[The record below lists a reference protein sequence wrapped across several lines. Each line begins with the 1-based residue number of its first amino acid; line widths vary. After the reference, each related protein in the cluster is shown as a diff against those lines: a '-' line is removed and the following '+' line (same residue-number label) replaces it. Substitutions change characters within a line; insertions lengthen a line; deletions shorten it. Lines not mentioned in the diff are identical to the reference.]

1 MFLPPIGT
9 KKAARSQLTTH
20 LSGIGT
26 PSQGLCA
33 QTLSVYAPLEVVGT
47 REKLR
52 ELIVFIAPDADTPLD
67 KVRRG
72 HALCCDG
79 SGTMLDSL
87 RSSGQLPP
95 SVATWCRFRSGL
107 SSVHCFAHSNLGKHQ
122 WTLAFYC
129 F

>member
-26 PSQGLCA
+26 PSQGLA
-33 QTLSVYAPLEVVGT
+33 QTLSVYAPCKVVGI

-52 ELIVFIAPDADTPLD
+52 ELIVFIAPGADTPLN

-72 HALCCDG
+72 HALCCD
-79 SGTMLDSL
+79 
-87 RSSGQLPP
+87 SSGMTQDATQLGIGRAA
-95 SVATWCRFRSGL
+95 VYRA
-107 SSVHCFAHSNLGKHQ
+107 
-122 WTLAFYC
+122 LAG
-129 F
+129 

>member
-26 PSQGLCA
+26 PSQGLCT
-33 QTLSVYAPLEVVGT
+33 QTLSVYAPLEVVGI

-52 ELIVFIAPDADTPLD
+52 ELIVFIAPDAETPLD

-72 HALCCDG
+72 HALCCDSSEMTQDATQLSIG
-79 SGTMLDSL
+79 RASL
-87 RSSGQLPP
+87 YR
-95 SVATWCRFRSGL
+95 A
-107 SSVHCFAHSNLGKHQ
+107 
-122 WTLAFYC
+122 LAGYC
-129 F
+129 FCSN

>member
-33 QTLSVYAPLEVVGT
+33 QTLSVYAPLEVVGI

-52 ELIVFIAPDADTPLD
+52 ELIVFNADTPLD

-72 HALCCDG
+72 HALCCD
-79 SGTMLDSL
+79 
-87 RSSGQLPP
+87 SSGMTQDATQLGIGRA
-95 SVATWCRFRSGL
+95 SVYRA
-107 SSVHCFAHSNLGKHQ
+107 
-122 WTLAFYC
+122 LAG
-129 F
+129 

>member
-26 PSQGLCA
+26 PSHGLYA
-33 QTLSVYAPLEVVGT
+33 QTPSVYAPLEVVGI

-72 HALCCDG
+72 H
-79 SGTMLDSL
+79 TF
-87 RSSGQLPP
+87 
-95 SVATWCRFRSGL
+95 ATTVQG
-107 SSVHCFAHSNLGKHQ
+107 
-122 WTLAFYC
+122 
-129 F
+129 

>member
-26 PSQGLCA
+26 PSQDLCA
-33 QTLSVYAPLEVVGT
+33 QTLSVYAPLEVVGI

-72 HALCCDG
+72 HTFA
-79 SGTMLDSL
+79 
-87 RSSGQLPP
+87 
-95 SVATWCRFRSGL
+95 ATVQG
-107 SSVHCFAHSNLGKHQ
+107 
-122 WTLAFYC
+122 
-129 F
+129 

>member
-26 PSQGLCA
+26 PSQGLCN
-33 QTLSVYAPLEVVGT
+33 QTLSVYAPLEVVGI

-52 ELIVFIAPDADTPLD
+52 ELIVFIAPDADTPLN

-72 HALCCDG
+72 HALCCD
-79 SGTMLDSL
+79 
-87 RSSGQLPP
+87 SSGMTQDATQLGIGRAL
-95 SVATWCRFRSGL
+95 VYR
-107 SSVHCFAHSNLGKHQ
+107 
-122 WTLAFYC
+122 TLAG
-129 F
+129 

>member
-33 QTLSVYAPLEVVGT
+33 LSVYAPLEVVGT

-72 HALCCDG
+72 
-79 SGTMLDSL
+79 
-87 RSSGQLPP
+87 
-95 SVATWCRFRSGL
+95 AT
-107 SSVHCFAHSNLGKHQ
+107 AQ
-122 WTLAFYC
+122 E
-129 F
+129 

>member
-33 QTLSVYAPLEVVGT
+33 QTLSVYAPLEVVGI

-52 ELIVFIAPDADTPLD
+52 ELIVFIAPDAETWPLSRRQGRFQTLQIGPAIATDGDRVRALIAGAID
-67 KVRRG
+67 KQPT
-72 HALCCDG
+72 H
-79 SGTMLDSL
+79 TH
-87 RSSGQLPP
+87 
-95 SVATWCRFRSGL
+95 VA
-107 SSVHCFAHSNLGKHQ
+107 H
-122 WTLAFYC
+122 LAEGDL
-129 F
+129 

>member
-33 QTLSVYAPLEVVGT
+33 QTLSVYAPLEVVGI

-72 HALCCDG
+72 HTFA
-79 SGTMLDSL
+79 
-87 RSSGQLPP
+87 
-95 SVATWCRFRSGL
+95 ATVQG
-107 SSVHCFAHSNLGKHQ
+107 
-122 WTLAFYC
+122 
-129 F
+129 